1 MALAKIHKQNLKH
14 ILFLSTKQYLQ
25 LTAKILKK
33 NQIFFFYFLENYSR
47 RVRKSTNKKIL
58 ALTYASNFYFLRKR
72 ATEEFRKK
80 EDYRH
85 KREVEE
91 RLRKNFETSLLGVGS
106 AGPRAQSAPGTSKG
120 KKEAPRK

>member
-1 MALAKIHKQNLKH
+1 MEIQVITNRCFGLFIRINVSISKNRTKIERLLDWKDFPSKSVGRFSFQC
-14 ILFLSTKQYLQ
+14 
-25 LTAKILKK
+25 LTA
-33 NQIFFFYFLENYSR
+33 
-47 RVRKSTNKKIL
+47 
-58 ALTYASNFYFLRKR
+58 YASKFYFLRKR

-106 AGPRAQSAPGTSKG
+106 VGPRAQSAPGTSKG